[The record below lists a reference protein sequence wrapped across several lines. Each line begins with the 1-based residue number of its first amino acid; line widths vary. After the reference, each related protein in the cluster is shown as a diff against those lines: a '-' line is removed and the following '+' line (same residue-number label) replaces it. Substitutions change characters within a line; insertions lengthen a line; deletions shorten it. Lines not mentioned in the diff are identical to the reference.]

1 MQDNSRQQRP
11 RDKRKYHSFN
21 GRKEHLLPC
30 YDSQRKWNSL
40 LISSGYWFQKTRE
53 IVMCLHTTLKKT
65 EINNF
70 TNSEKEV
77 LFKLDIHNFEK
88 VVRPTIPNT
97 EYKTSVISKQFS
109 HLRDPFIDDHD
120 TKAALPVHHV
130 HVTSDFSMIEKNMP
144 VGIKIVAETVAV
156 LTKYG

>member
-1 MQDNSRQQRP
+1 MRQ
-11 RDKRKYHSFN
+11 
-21 GRKEHLLPC
+21 E
-30 YDSQRKWNSL
+30 
-40 LISSGYWFQKTRE
+40 TRE
-53 IVMCLHTTLKKT
+53 IVMCLHTTPKKT
-65 EINNF
+65 EINNL

-97 EYKTSVISKQFS
+97 EYKTSVIGKQFS

-120 TKAALPVHHV
+120 TKAALPVHYV
-130 HVTSDFSMIEKNMP
+130 LVTSDFSMIEKNMP

-156 LTKYG
+156 LTKEG